1 LKKKLIDILKLPVS
15 TPFYPHWLDFR
26 NKKKGNDELTKYF
39 KGRVLET
46 GAGNCEQ
53 KERILARNKRIKK
66 YITTDASS
74 WDVEFKNQKVEAKR
88 LGAITEI
95 LYGKMK
101 DSEKIDL
108 VCDALDLPFKD
119 RSFDTYVS
127 FEGVEHIDNLQKFY
141 SEASRVLK
149 KGGRC
154 ITVSPFLYREHGG
167 EDKDFQRITRG
178 GYRTLAR
185 TSGLKVERI
194 FTYSFMGTTLAILV
208 NQFIIRKIME
218 GGFLAKTVLLIVS
231 PLIFFFTNTI
241 GLVIDSIDKDER
253 FASAYHVVMKKV

>member
-1 LKKKLIDILKLPVS
+1 MIRYILKLFVS

-26 NKKKGNDELTKYF
+26 NKKRGNDELTKYF

-46 GAGNCEQ
+46 GAGNCEE
-53 KERILARNKRIKK
+53 KERILAHNKRIKK
-66 YITTDASS
+66 YIATDFSS
-74 WDVEFKNQKVEAKR
+74 WDVEFKKQKTGAKR
-88 LGAITEI
+88 PEIITEI
-95 LYGKMK
+95 LYGRMK

-108 VCDALDLPFKD
+108 VCDALDLPFKN
-119 RSFDTYVS
+119 RSFDTYAS
-127 FEGVEHIDNLQKFY
+127 FEVVEHVNNLQKFY

-167 EDKDFQRITRG
+167 EDKDFQRITKG

-185 TSGLKVERI
+185 TSGLRVERI

-208 NQFIIRKIME
+208 NQFVVRKIME
-218 GGFLAKTVLLIVS
+218 GSFLTKIVLLIVS